1 MLQTFQSLGRG
12 KGFSVVSRES
22 GINDPNLANALKPKL
37 LSLMA
42 TLVSHGHASA
52 DEILAAIGV
61 EVPPPT
67 AEARRSRESK
77 FRMLESELLLEK
89 HTRAFLEADI
99 ADLKRGL
106 QRSLHRWQTTDR
118 ERAAATRELEDL
130 RIHLDRLRAAT
141 REGVESLQRLRAEL
155 RASTLGQEALAEHT
169 RKMRAIVEV
178 VRDMQASKKPAAS
191 AAATT
196 HAAR

>member
-22 GINDPNLANALKPKL
+22 GMTDAKLVAALKPKL
-37 LSLMA
+37 LGLLA
-42 TLVSHGHASA
+42 AFAAHGHTSA

-67 AEARRSRESK
+67 AEARHSRESK
-77 FRMLESELLLEK
+77 FKMLESELLLEK

-118 ERAAATRELEDL
+118 ERADAKRQLDELRGHTE
-130 RIHLDRLRAAT
+130 RLFAAT

-155 RASTLGQEALAEHT
+155 RTTPAGQEALAEHT
-169 RKMRAIVEV
+169 RKMRAIVEAV
-178 VRDMQASKKPAAS
+178 KALQTAKKSAPEPPRAAQAAE
-191 AAATT
+191 
-196 HAAR
+196 

>member
-1 MLQTFQSLGRG
+1 MVQTFQSLGRG

-22 GINDPNLANALKPKL
+22 GMTDAKLIASLKPKL
-37 LSLMA
+37 FGLLA
-42 TLVSHGHASA
+42 AFVAHGHTSA

-89 HTRAFLEADI
+89 HTRAFLEADV

-106 QRSLHRWQTTDR
+106 QRSLHRWQATDR
-118 ERAAATRELEDL
+118 ERAEKTRQLEEL
-130 RIHLDRLRAAT
+130 RAHTDRLVAAT

-155 RASTLGQEALAEHT
+155 RATTAGQEALADHT
-169 RKMRAIVEV
+169 RKVRGIVEV
-178 VRDMQASKKPAAS
+178 VKAMQSPKKPAPAS
-191 AAATT
+191 PPLDQAVK
-196 HAAR
+196 